1 MTLHGAGVYYFA
13 LTGAK
18 EQAIFQSV
26 FEYEYA
32 LKALATLPGTRLLAY
47 VLDSHSVQ
55 LVLRC
60 QRDWSEVMDDIHTAF
75 DTLHERC
82 WNKRRQV
89 LAEQSTVLLVDEQVY
104 LATLVLQL
112 HDWPRYSGKV
122 ADASL
127 WPWSSDRWY
136 REPQPPAWIDTE
148 SMLNLL
154 AHSRRNRSQ
163 HYEAVMQQPVG
174 EKLDLRHGNHPLYQA
189 LARDA
194 FISRYLKQEA
204 LVQSAYTKDDVNRL
218 FADACQL
225 VAEQFGLSVAD
236 LRDPTQRRRF
246 HHLMPLVVWLLR
258 ERGVAL
264 DELAKRVDEDEV
276 RLELWLRNLPADHT
290 DNVRSQLLRRWQPA
304 PAYSNAEA

>member
-18 EQAIFQSV
+18 EQPIFQSV

-32 LKALATLPGTRLLAY
+32 LKALSSLSGTRLLAY
-47 VLDSHSVQ
+47 VLDDHIIQ
-55 LVLRC
+55 CVLRC
-60 QRDWSEVMDDIHTAF
+60 QSDWTQVMDDIHAAF

-89 LAEQSTVLLVDEQVY
+89 LSDQSTVLLIDEQAY
-104 LATLVLQL
+104 LSDLILQL
-112 HDWPRYSGKV
+112 HDWPRYTGRV

-136 REPQPPAWIDTE
+136 REPHPPSWLDTD

-154 AHSRRNRSQ
+154 VHSRRNRSQ
-163 HYEAVMQQPVG
+163 HYAAVMQQPIG
-174 EKLDLRHGNHPLYQA
+174 QRLDLRHGNHPLYQA
-189 LARDA
+189 VARDA
-194 FISRYLKQEA
+194 FINRHLKQEA
-204 LVQSAYTKDDVNRL
+204 LVQSAYTDSDIQRL
-218 FADACQL
+218 FADACDL
-225 VAEQFGLSVAD
+225 VARQFGLTVTD
-236 LRDPTQRRRF
+236 LQDKDQRRRF

-258 ERGVAL
+258 ERGVPL

-276 RLELWLRNLPADHT
+276 RLQLWLRNLPADHT
-290 DNVRSQLLRRWQPA
+290 DNIRQQLMQRWQPA
-304 PAYSNAEA
+304 QAVSA